1 MSPLKWRGRFSSSSV
16 SVADEKAEV
25 WNPTFRSQAPAFV
38 IKSQGSPVTRAALV
52 HLDGFWAMLSW
63 VKL

>member
-1 MSPLKWRGRFSSSSV
+1 MV